1 MYLVFL
7 IHTSADGRLGCF
19 HVMAIIESEV
29 NPKSIVVIY
38 VKMCSAYV
46 FLFFFLIL
54 FYF

>member
-7 IHTSADGRLGCF
+7 IHTSADGCLGCF

-29 NPKSIVVIY
+29 NPKSIAVIY

-46 FLFFFLIL
+46 FLFFLIL